1 MLSGVKLIP
10 LTGSAGDFLLDL
22 DRVVKIGKLFS
33 MYGPLL
39 TEKQQEFVKLYYFDD
54 LSLGEIAEQK
64 EISRQAVY
72 DNLQRSEEAL
82 ATYEEKLGLLTYY
95 DHLQEE
101 IDKLTALIERIHPEI
116 DQDTAEELE
125 TIVARLE
132 TYNKG
137 ELK

>member
-1 MLSGVKLIP
+1 VIV
-10 LTGSAGDFLLDL
+10 LLDI
-22 DRVVKIGKLFS
+22 DRVVKVGKLFS

-82 ATYEEKLGLLTYY
+82 TSYEEKLGLMAYY
-95 DHLQEE
+95 DRLQGE
-101 IDKLTALIERIHPEI
+101 IDKLTDLIERIRPAI
-116 DQDTAEELE
+116 DQDIADELE